1 MGTNNETVEAPLVD
15 LLIFLSTISNV
26 WLICVIFYKKLHWQ
40 SGYLLLLHLAG
51 NKITGFKIK
60 QLDCIPMHN
69 YNPRG
74 CILLN
79 YQLILVSTNIL

>member
-51 NKITGFKIK
+51 NNNYWFK
-60 QLDCIPMHN
+60 N
-69 YNPRG
+69 
-74 CILLN
+74 N
-79 YQLILVSTNIL
+79 YQKIDRICAIVTCSLYTYLKPTF